1 MRKLEYKKVKR
12 IDNSKCETE
21 QILMTKVSDAP
32 FRWAVLIRL
41 SMTFQWVS
49 KRPTFE

>member
-21 QILMTKVSDAP
+21 QILMIKVSDAP
-32 FRWAVLIRL
+32 FRWAVFDKAKYDI
-41 SMTFQWVS
+41 SMGKQKAYF
-49 KRPTFE
+49 